1 MSGENKKKN
10 FPTPGPSKGLMFVGG
25 LCILL
30 FLILQMYEREG
41 DHRVG
46 FSHQVEHLL
55 NLSLLQKDSTTKT
68 SQNDNLVSFSGSFK
82 SHLTEDSRARFRFLE
97 LLDESHRF
105 HTEKEALESRLQAQK
120 DDVLKSANW
129 FLAFSGVHIP
139 PAGFTVVGSSYDVSQ
154 FDAAVVLHKISVA
167 KGYSLRDLRLEY
179 DTLVKNVS
187 PEGLARWQGNAR
199 RLIADF
205 RSSKLG
211 IGDENLKQ
219 RLQEL
224 SERFDAVKPSGGLDL
239 GECQQAVQTLEEIVY
254 ALQQTKDNVALVQLR
269 SVRRYSENLKRL
281 AVLSMSLAANE
292 GQLDRARESV
302 IGLAWYFNDIEL
314 STKMLEKQDADTYH
328 QWFSKA
334 QEEWQNFQYNQGQ
347 SFRVPYQPRNKV
359 LEKHFRSVEPPPN
372 YLGYFIT
379 MAPIFLIVFLVYFFF
394 SKQMKG
400 VGANAMTFGKS
411 PARLLSKDQNK
422 ITFDDVAGAE
432 EAKEELCEIVDFLRD
447 PEKFTA
453 LGAHIPK
460 GVLCIGA
467 PGTGKTLLA
476 KAVAGEADR
485 PFFFISGSDFVEMFV
500 GVGASRIR
508 DLFEQAKKSAPCIV
522 FIDEIDAVGRHRG
535 AGVGGGHDEREQ
547 TLNQLLVELDGINSN
562 QGVILVAATNRPDVL
577 DKALL
582 RPGRFDRRI
591 VIDLPDMKGRLEILK
606 VHARKVKLD
615 NSVNLLDIARTTPGA
630 SGADL
635 ANILNEA
642 ALLAARRGR
651 KAVTPTELAIARD
664 KVRYGKERR
673 SLEVDKKEKET
684 TAIHE
689 AGHAIVGMKVE
700 FGDPVDKV
708 TIVPRGLSLGATH
721 FMPKKN
727 RVNYWKRELLDQLAV
742 LMGGRVAEEIFVKDI
757 SSGAQMDISQ
767 ATKLVR
773 SMVCEWGMTE
783 ALGIVAYGEK
793 PGSEGMG
800 ISGGEKGYS
809 EESASKIDKEVR
821 LLLEEAYQKAKSI
834 LEQFSGEVRLLS
846 DMLVEFETLD
856 RQDIS
861 DILDG
866 VWDVEKKRKK
876 IQEESEMHKGQ
887 MPPPPPPPPTDGV
900 GDEGGSADFKD
911 EPTTQGIS

>member
-1 MSGENKKKN
+1 M
-10 FPTPGPSKGLMFVGG
+10 
-25 LCILL
+25 
-30 FLILQMYEREG
+30 
-41 DHRVG
+41 
-46 FSHQVEHLL
+46 
-55 NLSLLQKDSTTKT
+55 
-68 SQNDNLVSFSGSFK
+68 
-82 SHLTEDSRARFRFLE
+82 
-97 LLDESHRF
+97 
-105 HTEKEALESRLQAQK
+105 
-120 DDVLKSANW
+120 
-129 FLAFSGVHIP
+129 
-139 PAGFTVVGSSYDVSQ
+139 
-154 FDAAVVLHKISVA
+154 
-167 KGYSLRDLRLEY
+167 
-179 DTLVKNVS
+179 
-187 PEGLARWQGNAR
+187 
-199 RLIADF
+199 
-205 RSSKLG
+205 
-211 IGDENLKQ
+211 
-219 RLQEL
+219 
-224 SERFDAVKPSGGLDL
+224 
-239 GECQQAVQTLEEIVY
+239 
-254 ALQQTKDNVALVQLR
+254 
-269 SVRRYSENLKRL
+269 
-281 AVLSMSLAANE
+281 
-292 GQLDRARESV
+292 
-302 IGLAWYFNDIEL
+302 
-314 STKMLEKQDADTYH
+314 
-328 QWFSKA
+328 
-334 QEEWQNFQYNQGQ
+334 
-347 SFRVPYQPRNKV
+347 
-359 LEKHFRSVEPPPN
+359 
-372 YLGYFIT
+372 
-379 MAPIFLIVFLVYFFF
+379 
-394 SKQMKG
+394 
-400 VGANAMTFGKS
+400 
-411 PARLLSKDQNK
+411 
-422 ITFDDVAGAE
+422 
-432 EAKEELCEIVDFLRD
+432 
-447 PEKFTA
+447 
-453 LGAHIPK
+453 
-460 GVLCIGA
+460 
-467 PGTGKTLLA
+467 
-476 KAVAGEADR
+476 AGEADR

-793 PGSEGMG
+793 SGSEGMG

-887 MPPPPPPPPTDGV
+887 MPPPPPPPTDGV